1 MTTTT
6 TPTQAPVQF
15 LDLSVQHAA
24 LAEQLQRAVMKV
36 ITTQQF
42 VLGAEG
48 KALEAEI
55 AAYTGAKHAIGC
67 ANGSDA
73 LLLALRAFDIG
84 ATDCVVTTPWTFFA
98 TAGAPARLGARI
110 AFVDVE
116 PGTLNL
122 DPDKV
127 EAYLATCRRDATGV
141 LREPIGNQRVAA
153 VIAVDIFGRPARHD
167 RLEAIC
173 KKHGLKLIDDAAQ
186 ALGASLNGKKC
197 GVWGDVTTLSFYPTK
212 NLGGAGDGGMLTTND
227 DALAARLRQ
236 LRVHGGN
243 EKIRYIHSEVGWNSR
258 LDELQ
263 AAVLRVKLPHLDGW
277 NRARREHAKAYEQGL
292 HGLDGVCLFDEA
304 GKGVEHIHH
313 LFLIHSAR
321 RDALKEHLQKAG
333 IGSGVYYPLPLHL
346 QDCFRYL
353 GYRKGDLPVSEKA
366 SDSVLALPMYP
377 ELPVASRDRVIDA
390 IRRFHGK

>member
-127 EAYLATCRRDATGV
+127 EAYLATCRKDATGV

-258 LDELQ
+258 LDALQ
-263 AAVLRVKLPHLDGW
+263 VAVLQVKLPLLDAW
-277 NRARREHAKAYEQGL
+277 SEARARNARFY
-292 HGLDGVCLFDEA
+292 DEA
-304 GKGVEHIHH
+304 LKGVAGVVTPRALPGKRHIYNQYM
-313 LFLIHSAR
+313 IRAER
-321 RDALKEHLQKAG
+321 RDQLQEFLGKQG
-333 IGSGVYYPLPLHL
+333 IGTAVYYPLSLHE
-346 QDCFRYL
+346 QKCFADL
-353 GYRKGDLPVSEKA
+353 GYKQGQFPESERACKENLSIPVN
-366 SDSVLALPMYP
+366 P
-377 ELPVASRDRVIDA
+377 EMGQAELEYVAAA
-390 IRRFHGK
+390 IRGFYGA